1 MSKMNQGFNVPEDMR
16 LMVDQGV
23 SQAREGFTKLMEA
36 AQEATADFETKA
48 DKTQAQILDAQKK
61 AMAFT
66 EANVTA
72 AFELAAKMV
81 KAKTLDEVTNLQSQ
95 YMSAQFE
102 TMMAHAGE
110 TASFVQDHAKA
121 TAAALAAEAEKFQ
134 AKARAV
140 VEKGMEAAKSAAEQK
155 KK

>member
-1 MSKMNQGFNVPEDMR
+1 MSKSNQGFNVPEDMR

-36 AQEATADFETKA
+36 AQEASADFETQA
-48 DKTQAQILDAQKK
+48 DKAQAQMLDAQKK

-81 KAKTLDEVTNLQSQ
+81 KAKTLDEITNLQSQ
-95 YMSAQFE
+95 YISSQFE
-102 TMMAHAGE
+102 NLMAHAGE
-110 TASFVQDHAKA
+110 ASNFMQDHAKA
-121 TAAALAAEAEKFQ
+121 AAAELAVEAEKFQ

-140 VEKGMEAAKSAAEQK
+140 IEKGMEAAKSAAEK
-155 KK
+155 NKT